1 MTSEDA
7 GQARITLTKTEK
19 QQHNQTQARCGVL
32 LIFQNQIDA
41 SNQAIFDKLNQ
52 AIEHAGL
59 TGEVAIQCR
68 FGNADRGGQFCRRD
82 TLASIAGFQHQR
94 QRLKYFLA
102 TVPFRSLFFCHVTKY
117 P

>member
-1 MTSEDA
+1 M
-7 GQARITLTKTEK
+7 R
-19 QQHNQTQARCGVL
+19 VL
-32 LIFQNQIDA
+32 L
-41 SNQAIFDKLNQ
+41 
-52 AIEHAGL
+52 
-59 TGEVAIQCR
+59 GEVAIQCR

-117 P
+117 PLKISTLPGGTHAMTANEMFAAMYDVIRMRMCY